1 MRWARFRRGDS
12 VGYGQLEGDSLKVYS
27 GNLFDGASP
36 TGQTVKLAEVEL
48 VTPCDPSKMVCL
60 WNNFHALAAKLEV
73 AKPPEPL
80 SSLKAPSAFC
90 AAGTALRRP
99 TRHDGPAA
107 YEGDPGPAICNPR

>member
-36 TGQTVKLAEVEL
+36 TGQTGKLAEVEL

-60 WNNFHALAAKLEV
+60 WKNFHALAAKLEV
-73 AKPPEPL
+73 AQPPEPL
-80 SSLKAPSAFC
+80 YFLKAPRAFC
-90 AAGTALRRP
+90 PAGTPIRRP
-99 TRHDGPAA
+99 RPED
-107 YEGDPGPAICNPR
+107 ER